1 MKIASI
7 ATFGICLIA
16 SAAAHAETKVGV
28 VAGGP
33 HPYFASWPLAAADAA
48 KDFGVITDYR
58 VPQAWDLNQQNQLI
72 ESMVAQGFNGML
84 VFANDAD
91 GTNATL
97 KDLADDGIPSIALG
111 ACTNDPTPALLCLT
125 TDSYASAY
133 DMTKRLIAEMGG
145 KGNIVHVA
153 GALIDPNTQLR
164 VKAVEEAVSETNGA
178 VTLIQ
183 TLADIDEQG
192 AADRT
197 INGYLGGNAAKVDG
211 IIATAWIPA
220 VVAAT
225 SLRNIGD
232 RRIKMIGFNDDPIV
246 VSAVKDGY
254 LFGTMLQNPYGQVY
268 LGTYILSKLANGCTL
283 KDDAAWI
290 ASPQTKH
297 FIDSGSAY
305 VDASNID
312 QATGKQRAATKA
324 VLATFDEKYL
334 SCP

>member
-1 MKIASI
+1 MKLASVIAVGLVV
-7 ATFGICLIA
+7 AA
-16 SAAAHAETKVGV
+16 SASAEAGSTIGI

-33 HPYFASWPLAAADAA
+33 HPYFNSWPEAAADAER
-48 KDFGVITDYR
+48 DFGVKTDYR
-58 VPQAWDLNQQNQLI
+58 VPQAWDLNQQNSVI
-72 ESMVAQGFNGML
+72 ESMAAQGIGGLL

-97 KDLADDGIPSIALG
+97 RDLADDGIPSIALG
-111 ACTNDPTPALLCLT
+111 ACTNDPTPALLCLA

-133 DMTKRLIAEMGG
+133 DMTKRLIAELGG
-145 KGNIVHVA
+145 KGNILHVA
-153 GALIDPNTQLR
+153 GALIDPNTELR
-164 VKAVEEAVSETNGA
+164 IEAVKKAVAETDGK
-178 VTLIQ
+178 VTLVQ
-183 TLADIDEQG
+183 TLADIDEQQ
-192 AADRT
+192 AADRA

-232 RRIKMIGFNDDPIV
+232 KRIKMIGFNDDPIV

-268 LGTYILSKLANGCTL
+268 LGSYILSRLDAGC
-283 KDDAAWI
+283 KIKDAAAWGS
-290 ASPQTKH
+290 SPQTKH

-305 VDASNID
+305 VDATNID
-312 QATGKQRAATKA
+312 NSTDMQRQATKA
-324 VLATFDEKYL
+324 ILTSFDQKYL